1 MGENDMNLE
10 KVFKIKNSVIAGY
23 LFNRIQEIEKAGV
36 RVRYKAE
43 LDSKFTVS
51 EVALI
56 EALEILFDHAMIQ
69 MAGAELPK
77 KKIYFSLKQKEN
89 TVTIKFANA
98 SEFLKTDD
106 LVAIWE
112 KGSANSLYQ
121 LRKLAKDSGGS
132 IYVWM
137 KTVDEVDYL
146 CTKVIV
152 PFAVK

>member
-1 MGENDMNLE
+1 MNLE

-98 SEFLKTDD
+98 SEILKTDD

-112 KGSANSLYQ
+112 KGSANNLYQ

-132 IYVWM
+132 IYAWM

-146 CTKVIV
+146 CMKVIV
-152 PFAVK
+152 PFAIK

>member
-1 MGENDMNLE
+1 MNLE

-23 LFNRIQEIEKAGV
+23 LFNKIQEIEKAEV

-69 MAGAELPK
+69 MAEAELPK

-112 KGSANSLYQ
+112 KGSANNLYQ

>member
-1 MGENDMNLE
+1 MNLE

>member
-1 MGENDMNLE
+1 MNLE

-43 LDSKFTVS
+43 LDSKFMVS
-51 EVALI
+51 EVTLI
-56 EALEILFDHAMIQ
+56 EAMEILFDHAMIQ

-112 KGSANSLYQ
+112 KGSANNLYQ